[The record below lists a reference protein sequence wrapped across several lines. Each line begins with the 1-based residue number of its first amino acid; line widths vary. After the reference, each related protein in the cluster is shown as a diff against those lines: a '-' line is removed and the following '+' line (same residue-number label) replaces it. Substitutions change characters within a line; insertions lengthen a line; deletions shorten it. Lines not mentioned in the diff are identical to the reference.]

1 MDDIEEQYRE
11 QALTGLAH
19 PQCKSTLQT
28 LVESGDLSES
38 LQERAETLSTIH
50 QTIPEQA
57 LRCLLAAYISEFRI
71 ITRWVIR

>member
-38 LQERAETLSTIH
+38 LQKQAE
-50 QTIPEQA
+50 A
-57 LRCLLAAYISEFRI
+57 LLHDTPDDSGAGP
-71 ITRWVIR
+71 